1 MKNNPVPEQFCVC
14 EPHSPYNI
22 SLITL
27 PTSAVLSIT
36 ISLVRF
42 LKFLPESILI
52 IYIFLEKYS
61 VNPDFHKFGPGV
73 VPGSISVIKKNLL
86 CVSVYILLF
95 AIALVSLPF
104 LWE

>member
-1 MKNNPVPEQFCVC
+1 MCVC

-86 CVSVYILLF
+86 CVSVYILFF